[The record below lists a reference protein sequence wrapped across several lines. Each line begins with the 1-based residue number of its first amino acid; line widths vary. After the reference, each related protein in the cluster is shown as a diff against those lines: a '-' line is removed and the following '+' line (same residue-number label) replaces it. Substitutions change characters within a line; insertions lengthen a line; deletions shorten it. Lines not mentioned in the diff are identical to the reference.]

1 MKRKIYT
8 SLLISLALLSSPV
21 LAQNTPNATLDSVT
35 DARPELQQ
43 QLPQGKL
50 LGKAKLTIWGF
61 QIYNARLWAGP
72 GFRADQIDSSAFALE
87 LAYLRDFSN
96 TDVAERSLEEMR
108 RFANLSPAQTATWT
122 AELMRVIPNV
132 KKGDRIMAVNL
143 PGEGVRF
150 LFNGKP
156 NGEILDPQFARLFFA
171 IWLSPKTSEPKM
183 REELLVGA
191 M

>member
-1 MKRKIYT
+1 
-8 SLLISLALLSSPV
+8 
-21 LAQNTPNATLDSVT
+21 
-35 DARPELQQ
+35 
-43 QLPQGKL
+43 
-50 LGKAKLTIWGF
+50 
-61 QIYNARLWAGP
+61 
-72 GFRADQIDSSAFALE
+72 
-87 LAYLRDFSN
+87 
-96 TDVAERSLEEMR
+96 
-108 RFANLSPAQTATWT
+108 
-122 AELMRVIPNV
+122 V